1 LKEVVVLRDFQNGV
15 PMVLGNEGELIQVF
29 TSIIVNALDAME
41 DKGTLAFATE
51 IAGNIVFVKICDT
64 GPGISP
70 GLINRIFDPFF
81 TTKSEKG
88 GTGLGL
94 SIVDKIIKENNGGID
109 VTSEEGR
116 GTTFTITLPI

>member
-1 LKEVVVLRDFQNGV
+1 MTFYE
-15 PMVLGNEGELIQVF
+15 II
-29 TSIIVNALDAME
+29 IIVNALDAME
-41 DKGTLAFATE
+41 DKGTLAFATG
-51 IAGNIVFVKICDT
+51 IAGNIVFVKIRDT

-116 GTTFTITLPI
+116 GPTFTITLPI